1 MGWPLSKDVTFKLK
15 PKGKGK
21 VSQAELWGSDPSRPS
36 ASVSQVPQGP
46 GAPCVPA
53 SISINFSLSLPLSL
67 KSIDR

>member
-53 SISINFSLSLPLSL
+53 SVRCVRFLSIPPSLS
-67 KSIDR
+67 KINR